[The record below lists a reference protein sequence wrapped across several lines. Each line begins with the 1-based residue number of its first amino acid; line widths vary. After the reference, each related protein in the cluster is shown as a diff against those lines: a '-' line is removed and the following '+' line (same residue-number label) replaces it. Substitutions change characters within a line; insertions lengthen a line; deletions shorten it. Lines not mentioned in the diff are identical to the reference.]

1 MKMGKKPKKTQ
12 LIPKGGKKDL
22 QEPGELLLK
31 TSF

>member
-1 MKMGKKPKKTQ
+1 MKMGKKPKKN
-12 LIPKGGKKDL
+12 PANSKGGKKDL